1 MYASWAFASLLIT
14 LRVQVITGILAIW
27 LFLIMTF
34 LFRIAIW
41 NRNIF
46 VTSILMGTWLADL
59 AVYIYSKSRIIHRL
73 GAHEL
78 LTCCWTYEA
87 LVEVCT
93 FSADRSPNYLTR
105 KR

>member
-1 MYASWAFASLLIT
+1 
-14 LRVQVITGILAIW
+14 
-27 LFLIMTF
+27 MTF

-46 VTSILMGTWLADL
+46 VTSILIGTWLADL

-87 LVEVCT
+87 LVEVRT
-93 FSADRSPNYLTR
+93 FTADSFSELSDP
-105 KR
+105 